1 MDLPIFNDN
10 LKSSASWADLL
21 AGEREAWDSA
31 RQAPDARAQIEART
45 RREQVEQALRRA
57 GWGND
62 GRRLGGSPTL
72 REGVDID
79 PCPPS
84 RSGYRQSM
92 LEATELV
99 SGWAADPEA
108 KFGVER
114 LLDLHRTVVGAPAG
128 MDVLRKTEP
137 TPINATHEPTP
148 ALLLP
153 RMLDNAFDWFDTES
167 FRDLRPVEYADRY
180 RIYFAPGAYRVDTIE
195 GLSLIAHE
203 VAHCLQYQR
212 HGAWRFRAR
221 YLAAY
226 FKNRLRGMNHL
237 RAYRSIPF
245 EVEARVAEEQVY
257 RALKTLQSGLLETL

>member
-31 RQAPDARAQIEART
+31 RHAPDARAQIEART
-45 RREQVEQALRRA
+45 RREQIEQALRRA
-57 GWGND
+57 GRGID
-62 GRRLGGSPTL
+62 GG
-72 REGVDID
+72 
-79 PCPPS
+79 
-84 RSGYRQSM
+84 RSGYRQSL
-92 LEATELV
+92 LEAAELV

-114 LLDLHRTVVGAPAG
+114 LLDLHRTVTGAPAG

-167 FRDLRPVEYADRY
+167 FRDLRPVERAAVVYLRLLDLHPFPSHTETTATLAAGFYTER
-180 RIYFAPGAYRVDTIE
+180 E
-195 GLSLIAHE
+195 GLPPLVIFADE
-203 VAHCLQYQR
+203 LTQ
-212 HGAWRFRAR
+212 AR
-221 YLAAY
+221 YA
-226 FKNRLRGMNHL
+226 
-237 RAYRSIPF
+237 
-245 EVEARVAEEQVY
+245 
-257 RALKTLQSGLLETL
+257 RALEAAFRMLTQPLVEFFAEMLTRTMRIGLGAER